1 MRFGITLVF
10 SNLCTAHFLSMR
22 QVRKF
27 RVALAFEFS
36 HCVFVFGSR
45 DLVFQVSTIPLVQLR
60 SHRHVSNRG
69 VLSLARVDCDLRN
82 GIGVWITIEK
92 NFCSIKVE
100 SEGGVFLYRLS
111 MQIKTRWC
119 SWGRLTIKHE
129 PTNKGF
135 GMVNQDPPSVSPVVP
150 EVKV

>member
-60 SHRHVSNRG
+60 SH
-69 VLSLARVDCDLRN
+69 
-82 GIGVWITIEK
+82 
-92 NFCSIKVE
+92 F
-100 SEGGVFLYRLS
+100 RLPGLLG
-111 MQIKTRWC
+111 TR
-119 SWGRLTIKHE
+119 T
-129 PTNKGF
+129 
-135 GMVNQDPPSVSPVVP
+135 V
-150 EVKV
+150 